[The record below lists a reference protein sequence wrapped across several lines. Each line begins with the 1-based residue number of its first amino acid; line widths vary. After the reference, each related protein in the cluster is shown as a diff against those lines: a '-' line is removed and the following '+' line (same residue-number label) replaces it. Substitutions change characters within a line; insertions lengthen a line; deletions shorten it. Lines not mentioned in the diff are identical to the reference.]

1 MPLASNIPFQVKR
14 CIPAYRKSKQQVA
27 MIFLPFLFLFLVLL
41 FLILLTLSLTQQ
53 EQSLGEIFV
62 ICVCCHLLHLLI
74 LSILK
79 SWKEFY
85 FHGAVGFKYNI
96 P

>member
-1 MPLASNIPFQVKR
+1 MMHK
-14 CIPAYRKSKQQVA
+14 YRKSKQQVTI
-27 MIFLPFLFLFLVLL
+27 IFLPFLFLFLVLL
-41 FLILLTLSLTQQ
+41 FLILSTLSLTLQ

-62 ICVCCHLLHLLI
+62 IRVCYHLLRLFI

-79 SWKEFY
+79 SWKEFSDCKHLA
-85 FHGAVGFKYNI
+85 FHGAIGFKYNI